1 MKSTL
6 TSSLEIL
13 SPRHGVV
20 ECCPEVLEVEP
31 EYHQQGTLEGGY
43 NNHSSPSC
51 LVLASRLTQEEGGGE
66 DARPEPAAPCLT
78 SAHHGNMTATLRGR
92 EHKCSDREGRERR
105 TQATTRWTIRV
116 WPVTVT
122 VTVNTTTSCSDQT
135 CQLNQNSTI
144 RAKKN
149 WNDISNKYLIALI
162 ISNT

>member
-1 MKSTL
+1 MSVEIKSTL

-51 LVLASRLTQEEGGGE
+51 LVLANRLTQEEGGGE

-92 EHKCSDREGRERR
+92 EHKCSDREEREEN
-105 TQATTRWTIRV
+105 TGHNTGDNQSLTRHCHCHRQYY
-116 WPVTVT
+116 
-122 VTVNTTTSCSDQT
+122 N
-135 CQLNQNSTI
+135 LMFG
-144 RAKKN
+144 
-149 WNDISNKYLIALI
+149 SNLPIK
-162 ISNT
+162 SKFNN